1 MQRFILGKKNQ
12 ITLISGILIAI
23 GFFSHFVLK
32 NTYSFQSV
40 IHYRFYSWS
49 GTHCDSGV
57 SSLKSKSGQY

>member
-12 ITLISGILIAI
+12 IALISAILIVL

-32 NTYSFQSV
+32 NTTHFQLV
-40 IHYRFYSWS
+40 IHYRFHSWS

-57 SSLKSKSGQY
+57 SSFKSKSGQY